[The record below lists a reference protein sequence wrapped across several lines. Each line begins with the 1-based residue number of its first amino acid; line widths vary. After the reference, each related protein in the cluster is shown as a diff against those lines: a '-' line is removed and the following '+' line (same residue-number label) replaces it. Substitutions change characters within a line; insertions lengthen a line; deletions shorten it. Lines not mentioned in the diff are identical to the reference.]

1 MYTLRKICKT
11 RTQSYIN
18 LKTFSVFYFY
28 FFFLQVFYYF
38 ELSIKLMDNVKLWA
52 ASAFSVILQ
61 IYLQLIVSQFTV
73 TATYNILVILVILYK
88 KLPKMHYMT
97 SEQKT

>member
-1 MYTLRKICKT
+1 MPTIVYTLRKICKT

-61 IYLQLIVSQFTV
+61 IYLQLIVSQFT
-73 TATYNILVILVILYK
+73 ATYNILVILVVLYK
-88 KLPKMHYMT
+88 KTP
-97 SEQKT
+97 